1 MTNEILNMMSDNSRF
16 PYERLQELNDINSR
30 IFSRM
35 TDLHMSL
42 ARLGIEGSVEQA
54 RLFTGAKKYEDL
66 LSAETDLA
74 SSYSDKVMELT
85 REATGIITESQEELL
100 SWMEKRF
107 EDGKKEVKQAVAPS
121 DKPKPAAKKP
131 AAPAKSSRKKVA

>member
-35 TDLHMSL
+35 TDFHMSL

-74 SSYSDKVMELT
+74 SSYSNKMMELS
-85 REATGIITESQEELL
+85 REATDLITESQEELL

-121 DKPKPAAKKP
+121 DKPKPAAKKT
-131 AAPAKSSRKKVA
+131 AAAKSSRKKVA